1 LDEVFIF
8 YSIGHTTN
16 SEVRKV
22 FDKKVSIFMLLVVL
36 VCSGSILA
44 WFYFSNDLPKKM
56 PVRAKQVFRV
66 TEYNNLNNVQ
76 TTNEPLTNQIRRQ

>member
-8 YSIGHTTN
+8 YLIGHNTSN
-16 SEVRKV
+16 EVRKV
-22 FDKKVSIFMLLVVL
+22 FDKKVSIFMLVVVL
-36 VCSGSILA
+36 ACSGSILA

-66 TEYNNLNNVQ
+66 SEYNNLNNVQ
-76 TTNEPLTNQIRRQ
+76 TTNEPLTHQIRR